1 MYIYIP
7 YIYTPYI
14 YTPYIYTPY
23 IYIHHIYI
31 YTPSI
36 YTYIIIYIYVCT
48 PHILIHG
55 EYIHHLWGAALDTAS
70 SPGLPALDNGQMAW
84 AITALV
90 RRWPGKWRD
99 HKEFLMD
106 FMVISLDLMVIL
118 WDAHGFFRDFIDVL
132 EIFGDFMGLQW
143 DFSRGRLSAGFF
155 Q

>member
-1 MYIYIP
+1 MVYIYN
-7 YIYTPYI
+7 
-14 YTPYIYTPY
+14 
-23 IYIHHIYI
+23 IYI
-31 YTPSI
+31 YMC
-36 YTYIIIYIYVCT
+36 VA
-48 PHILIHG
+48 PHIIIHG
-55 EYIHHLWGAALDTAS
+55 EYIHLLWGAALDTAS

-118 WDAHGFFRDFIDVL
+118 WDAHGFFRDFMFFL

-143 DFSRGRLSAGFF
+143 DFWLI
-155 Q
+155 